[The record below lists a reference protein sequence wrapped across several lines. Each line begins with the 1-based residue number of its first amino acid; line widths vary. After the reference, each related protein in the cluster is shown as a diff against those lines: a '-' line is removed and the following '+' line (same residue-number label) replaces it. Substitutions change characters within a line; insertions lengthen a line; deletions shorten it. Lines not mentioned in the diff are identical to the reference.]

1 MMKNTK
7 RIFIC
12 ALCIILSVIVASA
25 TLMAGATDVI
35 NESTTAASSAE
46 ATEKTTIP
54 ATEVISTTEKPIEDS
69 IKDFVSENDLQDDLN
84 EIGGGIKSF
93 SASITEFFENL
104 IKGIET
110 ASERIVEFLKQVF
123 RVASF
128 D

>member
-1 MMKNTK
+1 MKNTK

-35 NESTTAASSAE
+35 NESTTAAASAE

-84 EIGGGIKSF
+84 EIGGTI
-93 SASITEFFENL
+93 SADYQLDVE
-104 IKGIET
+104 G
-110 ASERIVEFLKQVF
+110 RIVSRNSIEITLKEV
-123 RVASF
+123 
-128 D
+128 

>member
-35 NESTTAASSAE
+35 NEST
-46 ATEKTTIP
+46 IP

-84 EIGGGIKSF
+84 EIGSGIKSF

>member
-1 MMKNTK
+1 MKNTK

-12 ALCIILSVIVASA
+12 ALSIILSVIVASA

-35 NESTTAASSAE
+35 NESTTAAASAE

-84 EIGGGIKSF
+84 EIGSGIKGF
-93 SASITEFFENL
+93 SASITDFFENL